1 MEWLTHFIS
10 RTKRQKPLH
19 GSTIC
24 NVQEGNVLSSHVIVM
39 VLGLITVKQK
49 LQLYAN
55 QKVTILKSN
64 TNIKHVSKAPFS
76 FNSTIYMMPTNR
88 SPNFQRGTIN
98 QKHHPDLGSDASSVW
113 NFCARFLTSFGGET
127 SGSFAKCRL
136 FSQANVVPADRNV
149 QLGSSI
155 QDQMLR
161 LPCYL

>member
-39 VLGLITVKQK
+39 VLGLMTVKQK
-49 LQLYAN
+49 QQLYAN

-113 NFCARFLTSFGGET
+113 NFCTRFVRRHLAGKPVVASPNVGCFLRLTSSPPTEMY
-127 SGSFAKCRL
+127 S
-136 FSQANVVPADRNV
+136 
-149 QLGSSI
+149 
-155 QDQMLR
+155 
-161 LPCYL
+161 